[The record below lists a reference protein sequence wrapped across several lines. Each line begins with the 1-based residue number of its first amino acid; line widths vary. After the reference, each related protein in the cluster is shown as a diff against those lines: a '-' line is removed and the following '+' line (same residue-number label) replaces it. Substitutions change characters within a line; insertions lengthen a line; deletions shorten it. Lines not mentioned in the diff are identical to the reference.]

1 MLTDAHCHIFD
12 LVHMSSTT
20 PGMTETGKERCFL
33 PCAATR
39 AITCAASAWNKTEFE
54 FHEQFARL
62 AARDAARLAAR
73 EAMKASGVSIVL
85 CFAVHPQLP
94 AVKPEEVE
102 ASLETLY
109 NLAAGNRLRA
119 IGETGFDLFNAQG
132 RPAGGVDYRMTEKV
146 QEELFNAHLD
156 LAAAKGLPLVL
167 HLRRAMNKVFAYS
180 KQLKKLPS
188 VILHSYSGTYE
199 DGQALLRRGINAYFS
214 FGTPILLNHK
224 TARSACA
231 RLPLGR
237 LLSETDAP
245 YQPLRKEPFSHW
257 GNLPAIVEE
266 MARLREEPVNTEDLM
281 AIIEDNFQRAY
292 GCVYTD

>member
-12 LVHMSSTT
+12 LVQMVSTA
-20 PGMTETGKERCFL
+20 PSMTETGKIHCLL
-33 PCAATR
+33 PCAITR
-39 AITCAASAWNKTEFE
+39 VITCAASAWNKAEFE
-54 FHEQFARL
+54 FHEQFAQT
-62 AARDAARLAAR
+62 APQD
-73 EAMKASGVSIVL
+73 AMKKNIVQ

-94 AVKPEEVE
+94 AVKPDEVE
-102 ASLETLY
+102 TSLETLY
-109 NLAAGNRLRA
+109 NLAAENRLHA

-132 RPAGGVDYRMTEKV
+132 RSAGGVDYRMTEKV

-199 DGQALLRRGINAYFS
+199 DGKTLLRRGVNAYFS
-214 FGTPILLNHK
+214 FGTPLLLNHK

-257 GNLPAIVEE
+257 GNLPAIVEG
-266 MARLREEPVNTEDLM
+266 MAQLREETINKEDLM

-292 GCVYTD
+292 GCIHTD